1 MRTIGVVTGGRAEY
15 GILRPL
21 LRAIQRSGTMRLSV
35 LVTGMHLSSEFG
47 LTLREIEADGFPI
60 DERVEMLS
68 PSDEPEAIAQSMG
81 RGTMGFAEVFARR
94 RPDILVALG
103 DRYEIHAAVLAALP
117 FLIPVAHIHGG
128 ESTEG
133 AFDNALR
140 HSMTMLSHL
149 HFVSTE
155 AYGKRV
161 IGMGEEPWRVVVSGA
176 LGLDNLHGTTLMSR
190 TELEA
195 KVGLSLVPAPIIV
208 TFHPTT
214 LEYEQA
220 DDQAQ
225 ELLAA
230 LDQIDRPIVF
240 TMPNADTG
248 GRRIRSRIQDF
259 VKTHPNTRAVENLG
273 TQAYFSLMRV
283 AGVMAGNSS
292 SGIIE
297 AMSFALPV
305 VNVGTRQA
313 GRFRPENV
321 IDVDYRRNAIL
332 DGLRRALR
340 PETKAGLIGRENPY
354 GDGSAAPRILRKLE
368 TVPLDDRLLRK
379 RFGEPVPMGEESE
392 HGR

>member
-1 MRTIGVVTGGRAEY
+1 MRTIGVVTGSRAEY

-21 LRAIQRSGTMRLSV
+21 LRAIEQSGTLRLSV
-35 LVTGMHLSSEFG
+35 LVTGMHLSPEFG

-81 RGTMGFAEVFARR
+81 RGAMGFGEVFARR
-94 RPDILVALG
+94 RPDMLVALG
-103 DRYEIHAAVLAALP
+103 DRFEIHAAVLAALP

-155 AYGKRV
+155 AYGQRV
-161 IGMGEEPWRVVVSGA
+161 IRMGEEPWRVTVSGA
-176 LGLDNLHGTTLMSR
+176 LGLDNLHGMTFMTR
-190 TELEA
+190 TELEE
-195 KVGLSLVPAPIIV
+195 KVGLALEPAPLIV
-208 TFHPTT
+208 TFHPAT
-214 LEYEQA
+214 LEYEQV

-230 LDQIDRPIVF
+230 LEQVERPIVF

-248 GRRIRSRIQDF
+248 GRRIRSRILDF
-259 VKTHPNTRAVENLG
+259 VKNHPDTRAVESLG
-273 TQAYFSLMRV
+273 TQAYFSLMRI
-283 AGVMAGNSS
+283 AGVMVGNSS

-297 AMSFALPV
+297 AMSFGLPV

-313 GRFRPENV
+313 GRLRPDNV
-321 IDVDYRRNAIL
+321 LDVACQRDEIL
-332 DGLRRALR
+332 SALRCALR
-340 PETKAGLIGRENPY
+340 PEMKAGLVGRPNPY
-354 GDGSAAPRILRKLE
+354 GDGSAARRILTKLE
-368 TVPLDDRLLRK
+368 TVSLDDRLLRK
-379 RFGEPVPMGEESE
+379 RFGDPVPTSRGSS
-392 HGR
+392 HGS